1 MDAHRVERMAAT
13 LREELEE
20 LINYEL
26 DDPRISSVSVTE
38 VLVAPDRKKAH
49 VRVSVRGN
57 REEQLQTLEALES
70 ARSYLRRQVGERVQ
84 LYRVP
89 DFHFSAD
96 VEAGVREKADKLLK
110 RMQKGRPRDA
120 GQESSPGSSQAKK
133 STPN

>member
-1 MDAHRVERMAAT
+1 MDAHRAERMAQT

-20 LINYEL
+20 LINYEM

-49 VRVSVRGN
+49 VRVRLRGN
-57 REEQLQTLEALES
+57 REEQRETLEALES
-70 ARSYLRRQVGERVQ
+70 ARGYLRSQVGERVQ

-96 VEAGVREKADKLLK
+96 LDAEVREKADKLLK
-110 RMQKGRPRDA
+110 RIQKGRPRDA
-120 GQESSPGSSQAKK
+120 GERTAPGSSEAKK
-133 STPN
+133 ST